1 MIVKQYVQNLFPF
14 LLVTLILY
22 AVTFKFIKE
31 KKILH
36 EIIILYF
43 AALITFVPL
52 AGLSL
57 GDYLLTINPNYSVGS
72 IALVLVLLWPKI
84 TDQHLLSNKELLI
97 FCSWN
102 VAFSLILFSS
112 FLGLIPYDMYAQGY
126 NFSPWF
132 VLVAVLTLASIW
144 LWYPL
149 SFIFL
154 AYIAAFNLRLL
165 PSPNFF
171 DYITD
176 GFLFLLSIG
185 VLVFLGWQGRV
196 AGLQENQDQAASRE
210 SRIPPTVIEKK

>member
-1 MIVKQYVQNLFPF
+1 MIFKQYVQNLFPF
-14 LLVTLILY
+14 LLTTWILY
-22 AVTFKFIKE
+22 SVAFKFIKQ

-36 EIIILYF
+36 EIIILYV
-43 AALITFVPL
+43 AAFLTFVPI

-57 GDYLLTINPNYSVGS
+57 GDYLLSINPNYSVGS
-72 IALVLVLLWPKI
+72 VALVLVLLWPKI
-84 TDQHLLSNKELLI
+84 MDKPLLATKHLLI

-102 VAFSLILFSS
+102 VLFSLILFFSA
-112 FLGLIPYDMYAQGY
+112 LGLIPYDMYAQGY

-132 VLVAVLTLASIW
+132 VGVALLTLASIW

-171 DYITD
+171 DYLTD
-176 GFLFLLSIG
+176 GFLFCMSLG
-185 VLVFLGWQGRV
+185 MLVYLGWQGKK
-196 AGLQENQDQAASRE
+196 AGLQERQVEAGDQE
-210 SRIPPTVIEKK
+210 SQKAGL